1 MSGAGRTTSLLGV
14 PVALVPVVLLPVV
27 LGLAG
32 CSISTTTSAAPV
44 SVAPTPSESH
54 QPELDLQ
61 LRPVLDLATATAGQC
76 AETRP
81 PTPDPAQPA
90 QLCSEDRTLLLSLGP
105 AAVTGVRV
113 TGMEATMTSRQPQL
127 QIKLDAQGGA
137 SLTRVTAEA
146 MLQQEPRN
154 QLALVSHGR
163 VQAAPTVTEA
173 IDGNVLVLTGFATVD
188 DAAAARDLILA
199 PSASAS
205 PSPSA

>member
-1 MSGAGRTTSLLGV
+1 VSGVCQTARMTAARRTTTALLV
-14 PVALVPVVLLPVV
+14 VPVVLA
-27 LGLAG
+27 LAG

-44 SVAPTPSESH
+44 SVAPTPSESP

-61 LRPVLDLATATAGQC
+61 LRPVLDVATATAGQC
-76 AETRP
+76 GETRP

-105 AAVTGVRV
+105 AAVTGARV
-113 TGMEATMTSRQPQL
+113 TGLDATMTSRQPQL

-137 SLTRVTAEA
+137 SLTRVTAEG
-146 MLQQEPRN
+146 MQLPEPRN

-163 VQAAPTVTEA
+163 VQAAPA
-173 IDGNVLVLTGFATVD
+173 ITGPIDTAILVLTGFGTVE
-188 DAAAARDLILA
+188 DAQAARDLLLA

-205 PSPSA
+205 PSASG